1 MAPLGRIGGLQ
12 VGASLLTGSL
22 LALFTLSG
30 CSPVGMAVGA
40 GATVTNMA
48 MEERGFVNSTKDKV
62 IWADISNRMLARD
75 RKLFQNVDIQVHE
88 GRVLLSG
95 FVQRPEERV
104 EATRLAWEPEGV
116 REVVDEIKLGRSLD
130 GGDFAE
136 DVYLIQQIRLK
147 LMFDRDIRAINYSV
161 DCIRST
167 VYLMGIART
176 PAELQRVIDHVRD
189 VPYVR
194 AVVNHV
200 RVRTDPLPPI
210 PENPPVIAGPTTSPG
225 SVTANAQ
232 PAPASRKPAQK
243 ATR

>member
-1 MAPLGRIGGLQ
+1 MAPVKRIGEAWI
-12 VGASLLTGSL
+12 GALLLIGMVPL
-22 LALFTLSG
+22 GLSG
-30 CSPVGMAVGA
+30 CSPVGMAIGA

-48 MEERGFVNSTKDKV
+48 MEERGFVNSARDKA
-62 IWADISNRMLARD
+62 IWTDISARMLNKSD
-75 RKLFQNVDIQVHE
+75 KLFQNIDVQVHE
-88 GRVLLSG
+88 GRVLLTG
-95 FVQRPEERV
+95 FVQKREDRI
-104 EATRLAWEPEGV
+104 EATRIAWEPDGV

-130 GGDFAE
+130 AGDFAE
-136 DVYLIQQIRLK
+136 DVALIQQIRLK
-147 LMFDRDIRAINYSV
+147 LMFDRNIRAINYSV

-210 PENPPVIAGPTTSPG
+210 PETPPIIAAP
-225 SVTANAQ
+225 V
-232 PAPASRKPAQK
+232 PAPNGLPKYTPPASGRQKPAQQ

>member
-1 MAPLGRIGGLQ
+1 MLLTSLLPVALLPLG
-12 VGASLLTGSL
+12 VT
-22 LALFTLSG
+22 G
-30 CSPVGMAVGA
+30 CSPVGIAVGA

-48 MEERGFVNSTKDKV
+48 MEERGFINSARDKA
-62 IWADISNRMLARD
+62 IWTDISARMLNRNQN
-75 RKLFQNVDIQVHE
+75 LFQNVDVQVHE

-95 FVQRPEERV
+95 FVQRPEDRI
-104 EATRLAWEPEGV
+104 EATRLAWEPDGV

-130 GGDFAE
+130 AGDFTE
-136 DVYLIQQIRLK
+136 DVWLIQQIRLK
-147 LMFDRDIRAINYSV
+147 LTLDRDIRAINYSV

-167 VYLMGIART
+167 VYLMGVART

-210 PENPPVIAGPTTSPG
+210 PANPPTIAAS
-225 SVTANAQ
+225 NAM
-232 PAPASRKPAQK
+232 PAPAAPAAPPRSAKQPQK

>member
-1 MAPLGRIGGLQ
+1 MSPWKRIGGPGI
-12 VGASLLTGSL
+12 GATLLIGLLPMGLLTIILG
-22 LALFTLSG
+22 G

-48 MEERGFVNSTKDKV
+48 MEERGFVTSARDKA
-62 IWADISNRMLARD
+62 IWTDISARMLDKDQR
-75 RKLFQNVDIQVHE
+75 LFQNVDVQVHE

-95 FVQRPEERV
+95 FVQRPEDRI
-104 EATRLAWEPEGV
+104 EATRLAWEPDGI
-116 REVVDEIKLGRSLD
+116 REVVDEIKIGRSLD
-130 GGDFAE
+130 AGDFSE
-136 DVYLIQQIRLK
+136 DVLLIQQIRLK

-167 VYLMGIART
+167 VYLMGVART
-176 PAELQRVIDHVRD
+176 SAELQRVIDHVRD

-210 PENPPVIAGPTTSPG
+210 PANPPTFAAS
-225 SVTANAQ
+225 NAV
-232 PAPASRKPAQK
+232 PAPATPSPPAKQPQK

>member
-1 MAPLGRIGGLQ
+1 MSPSKRIGGPWI
-12 VGASLLTGSL
+12 GAPLLIGL
-22 LALFTLSG
+22 LPMGLLSITLG
-30 CSPVGMAVGA
+30 ACSPVGMAVGA

-48 MEERGFVNSTKDKV
+48 MEERGFVTSARDKA
-62 IWADISNRMLARD
+62 IWTDISARMLD
-75 RKLFQNVDIQVHE
+75 KNQTLFQNVDVQVHE

-95 FVQRPEERV
+95 FVQRPEDRI
-104 EATRLAWEPEGV
+104 EATRLAWEPDGV

-130 GGDFAE
+130 AGDISE
-136 DVYLIQQIRLK
+136 DVVLIQQIRLK

-167 VYLMGIART
+167 VYLMGVART

-210 PENPPVIAGPTTSPG
+210 PANPPTFAASNTV
-225 SVTANAQ
+225 
-232 PAPASRKPAQK
+232 PAPAAPSRTAKPSQK

>member
-1 MAPLGRIGGLQ
+1 MSPSKRIGGPSI
-12 VGASLLTGSL
+12 GATLLI
-22 LALFTLSG
+22 TLSA

-48 MEERGFVNSTKDKV
+48 MEVRGFVNSARDKA
-62 IWADISNRMLARD
+62 IWTDISARMLDRD
-75 RKLFQNVDIQVHE
+75 SKLFQNVDVQVHE
-88 GRVLLSG
+88 GRVLLTG
-95 FVQRPEERV
+95 FVQKPEDRV
-104 EATRLAWEPEGV
+104 EATRLAWQPDGV
-116 REVVDEIKLGRSLD
+116 REVVDEIKFGRSLD
-130 GGDFAE
+130 FGDFSE
-136 DVYLIQQIRLK
+136 DVWLIEQIRLK

-167 VYLMGIART
+167 VYLMGVART

-210 PENPPVIAGPTTSPG
+210 PESPPTIAASNTVPE
-225 SVTANAQ
+225 SVATA
-232 PAPASRKPAQK
+232 PSRRVNRQQK